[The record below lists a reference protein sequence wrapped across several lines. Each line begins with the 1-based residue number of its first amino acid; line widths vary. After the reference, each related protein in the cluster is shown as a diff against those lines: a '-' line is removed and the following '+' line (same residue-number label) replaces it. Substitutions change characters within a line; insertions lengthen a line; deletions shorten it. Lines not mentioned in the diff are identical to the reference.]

1 MKAFDIAF
9 KDMLRSFR
17 SAFTV
22 VMMFVAPLLITGL
35 IYLAFGGSGSAE
47 ITVNKIKLGIVNLDQ
62 PTSAVQVRLGYELSR
77 LLKDK
82 SLQDLL
88 VVTDEVDET
97 SARQAILDKQISVA
111 LIIPADFT
119 ETAFSEGATSNL
131 LLIHDPAST
140 VTPAIVKA
148 IIDRFVDSFNGS
160 KIAVQVAVDRMQAN
174 GLTVDAAVAGNAASQ
189 YAAWAMDGASS
200 PSGGLPFITLAQPA
214 ASAKAQTN
222 IQIIAAAIMA
232 GTMIFFVF
240 YTGALI
246 AQSILREQEDQTLAR
261 LLTTPTPVFSI
272 LVGKL
277 IAAMLMIAVQI
288 TVLMLLSHLFF
299 KIDWGDPLR
308 IGLVCLTLTFLASGF
323 GLFLM
328 SFVKNIRQTGIVLG
342 GVLTALGM
350 LGGLY
355 TQGFSNLPRAFEIAN
370 LFTPHGWAMRAFKI
384 ATGGAAGNLWISLAV
399 MFAIGI
405 VSLAVG
411 MLLFRRRFA

>member
-1 MKAFDIAF
+1 MKALDIAF

-35 IYLAFGGSGSAE
+35 IYLAFGGSGSSE
-47 ITVNKIKLGIVNLDQ
+47 ITVNKIKLGVVNLDQ
-62 PTSAVQVRLGYELSR
+62 PPAGAPVRLGDELFG
-77 LLKDK
+77 LLKSED
-82 SLQDLL
+82 LHDLL
-88 VVTDEVDET
+88 IITGESSET
-97 SARQAILDKQISVA
+97 SARQSILDKQISVA
-111 LIIPADFT
+111 LIIPSDFSS
-119 ETAFSEGATSNL
+119 TAFSEGATSNL
-131 LLIHDPAST
+131 TLIHDPAST
-140 VTPAIVKA
+140 VTPAIVKT
-148 IIDRFVDSFNGS
+148 IVDRFVDGFNGS
-160 KIAVQVAVDRMQAN
+160 KIAAQVVADRMNAS
-174 GLTVDAAVAGNAASQ
+174 GLIVDAVVVGNAASR
-189 YAAWAMDGASS
+189 YAAWAMESASTSGA
-200 PSGGLPFITLAQPA
+200 LPFITLSQPA
-214 ASAKAQTN
+214 ASAKTQTN
-222 IQIIAAAIMA
+222 MQVIAAAIMA
-232 GTMIFFVF
+232 GMIIFFVF

-308 IGLVCLTLTFLASGF
+308 IGAVCLVLTFLASGF

-328 SFVKNIRQTGIVLG
+328 SFVKNIRQTGVVLG

-355 TQGFSNLPRAFEIAN
+355 TQGFTSLPKAFEIAN

-384 ATGGAAGNLWISLAV
+384 ATGGAVGNLWISLSV

-405 VSLAVG
+405 VSLAMG
-411 MLLFRRRFA
+411 MLLFRRRFK